1 MPRQV
6 RFGTPLCRLAR
17 SSGFHSEQALKPTPQ
32 AARFSTLR
40 RLQVRVPKPRKLLG
54 GNDELSDGV
63 AAHAVDRARG
73 ASTDGILVA
82 TGVFGGDGD
91 GTIRAA
97 NDRTFVVKGVVFT
110 EVNHETG
117 VLGTG

>member
-1 MPRQV
+1 M
-6 RFGTPLCRLAR
+6 
-17 SSGFHSEQALKPTPQ
+17 
-32 AARFSTLR
+32 R
-40 RLQVRVPKPRKLLG
+40 RLPECRKLLG

-63 AAHAVDRARG
+63 AAHAVDRARR
-73 ASTDGILVA
+73 ARADGILVA

-97 NDRTFVVKGVVFT
+97 NDRTFVVKGVVFA